1 MIKGVLFDMDGVL
14 LESEEYITRAGMQMF
29 REKGLEVKFEDF
41 REFTGMGENRFLG
54 GVAQKYGIEFK
65 VDEDK
70 ARTYQIYE
78 EMVAGRLKPLEGVNE
93 FIQKCKKLGL
103 KIAVATSADRI
114 KMEINLKEIGIPE
127 SEFDAT
133 VNALEIR
140 NKKPDPEVFIKA
152 ASKLEIPPGN
162 CLVVEDA
169 VSGIKAALSAGCRC
183 LALTTSFSREELSNA
198 HWIAN
203 TLNEAP
209 DECLT
214 W

>member
-1 MIKGVLFDMDGVL
+1 MIKAVLFDMDGVL

-29 REKGLEVKFEDF
+29 REKGTEVKFEDF

-54 GVAQKYGIEFK
+54 GVAKKYGIEFN
-65 VDEDK
+65 VEEDK

-78 EMVAGRLKPLEGVNE
+78 EMVAGKLEPLEGVKD
-93 FIQKCKKLGL
+93 FIHKCKKLGL

-127 SEFDAT
+127 AEFDAT

-152 ASKLEIPPGN
+152 ASKLKISPVD
-162 CLVVEDA
+162 CLVIEDA
-169 VSGIKAALSAGCRC
+169 VSGVKAALSAGCRC
-183 LALTTSFSREELSNA
+183 LALTTSFTREDLSDA
-198 HWIAN
+198 HWIARN
-203 TLNEAP
+203 LAEAP
-209 DECLT
+209 EDCLT